1 MTNQEI
7 EYLKNTVID
16 GVLNENNVIWEK
28 AFSETYP
35 SLSMSVDWH
44 YEKVLSKAI
53 SQHEALQV

>member
-35 SLSMSVDWH
+35 TLSMDVDWH
-44 YEKVLSKAI
+44 YSKVLSKI
-53 SQHEALQV
+53 FSND